1 MRKYIFLILL
11 ATSLQSETAN
21 DQAFVCFTKSAYMD
35 FIEFIGSERID
46 SASEMIERG
55 ECAKLDKGAKYK
67 VIAKD
72 GVVSF
77 IDVSGIRAWMIEG
90 NK

>member
-1 MRKYIFLILL
+1 MKKYIFLILL
-11 ATSLQSETAN
+11 SFPILSETAN
-21 DQAFVCFTKSAYMD
+21 DQAFVCFTKTAYTD
-35 FIEFIGSERID
+35 FIVLISEERID
-46 SASEMIERG
+46 SASDMIERG

-72 GVVSF
+72 GIVSF

-90 NK
+90 K